1 MRSIAYKHSVDCA
14 RRFFCAGLFLLL
26 AAATTGRAQ
35 IEMYSSADTATAAS
49 VPSNATP
56 RTNETI
62 SVTINANVSAL
73 QAPNNRLA
81 AYQATL
87 NWNPAVIQFLGTT
100 PAPAPW
106 DTPNLNTNEVAT
118 GKLEWN
124 DFVAGGVSG
133 NFNLLIV
140 NFRVVGAAGSSSVL
154 DLNFV
159 EMTTSTFLS
168 LLNVLK
174 VTDGKVTVRGNAPPV
189 LTAIANQT
197 MNEGATLNIPLSAT
211 DPDGDKITL
220 SARNVPA
227 FASLLDNG
235 NGTGTL
241 RLTPGRDDAG
251 NYPNIKIF
259 ATDNGAPPLS
269 DSTQFNLTVINAFP
283 PLVCTV
289 GIVTP
294 KDNAVTCDDSVVVCV
309 ATTISGT
316 VGPTTKTLEVNGFPV
331 PVDCVKIPLI
341 NGTNTII
348 ATLTVKDSLST
359 CVAADTITVFAKL
372 TPLACTLTITA
383 PKDSALVCTDSLDV
397 KGTTTIIG
405 GVPPF
410 ITTCEV
416 NGVPATVTGNTFAA
430 RVKLNAGWNTVIAAC
445 TVTDSCGKSVV
456 CRDTVRVRLVS
467 DKTAPTCAFS
477 HGYQSVTGVFMD
489 DESGIAKIEPLFLYN
504 AKLTVDPFTLGA
516 KKVNFRLDAIDFNTY
531 IGFDIKITDVCG
543 NSHICD
549 PVMLQLGA
557 ERANRPYVFTFR
569 SVDRYFHVTNRG
581 LSEIR
586 VELNGKRFSLDAERR
601 GGVVQSLGVYS
612 MPREGEMTIDLQPY
626 LRPAGDNDIR
636 IEVAGPVGSGADLLI
651 IDDIHEADRALVL
664 QQPPVDYE
672 LSQNYPN
679 PFNPETM
686 IRFGIPAHVATGTT
700 VQLRIYNMLGEV
712 VRTLVN
718 EPMLPGRYTARWNG
732 RNERGVPVAA
742 GVYIYRIVAG
752 DYRVTKRLLL
762 LK

>member
-1 MRSIAYKHSVDCA
+1 MRSNGYKRATRS
-14 RRFFCAGLFLLL
+14 AGSFLSAALILSL
-26 AAATTGRAQ
+26 AAAKTGWAQ

-49 VPSNATP
+49 VPSNPTP

-62 SVTINANVSAL
+62 SVTVNANVSAL

-87 NWNPAVIQFLGTT
+87 NWNPAVIQFLNAT

-106 DTPNLNTNEVAT
+106 DTPNLNTNETAT

-140 NFRVVGAAGSSSVL
+140 NFRVVGTAGSSSVL
-154 DLNFV
+154 DLSFV
-159 EMTTSTFLS
+159 EMTTSTFMS

-174 VTDGKVTVRGNAPPV
+174 VTDGKVTVRGNSPPV
-189 LTAIANQT
+189 LTAIPNQT

-211 DPDGDKITL
+211 DPDGDRIAL
-220 SARNVPA
+220 RASNMPA
-227 FASLLDNG
+227 FASLTDNG
-235 NGTGTL
+235 DGTGRL

-251 NYPNIKIF
+251 SYPNIKIF

-269 DSTQFNLTVINAFP
+269 DSTQFNLTVLNTLP
-283 PLVCTV
+283 PLVCAV

-294 KDNAVTCDDSVVVCV
+294 KDNAVTCDDSVKVCV

-316 VGPTTKTLEVNGFPV
+316 VGPTTKTLAVNGFPV
-331 PVDCVKIPLI
+331 PVDCVKIPLVD
-341 NGTNTII
+341 GANTII

-372 TPLACTLTITA
+372 TPLACALTLAA
-383 PKDSALVCTDSLDV
+383 PKDSAVVCTDSVDV
-397 KGTTTIIG
+397 KGATSIIG

-410 ITTCEV
+410 ETTCEV
-416 NGVPATVTGNTFAA
+416 NGVPATVTGSTFTK
-430 RVKLNAGWNTVIAAC
+430 RVKLNAGWNTLIAAC
-445 TVTDSCGKSVV
+445 TVKDSCGKTVV

-467 DKTAPTCAFS
+467 DKTAPACAFS

-504 AKLTVDPFTLGA
+504 AKLTVDPFTPGD
-516 KKVNFRLDAIDFNTY
+516 KKVNFRLDAIDFSTY

-543 NSHICD
+543 NSHVCD
-549 PVMLQLGA
+549 PVMLQLSA
-557 ERANRPYVFTFR
+557 ERSTHPYVFTFR

-586 VELNGKRFSLDAERR
+586 VELNGKRFSLNAERR
-601 GGVVQSLGVYS
+601 GGVVQSLGVYA

-626 LRPAGDNDIR
+626 LRPAGDNEIR

-664 QQPPVDYE
+664 QQPPEAFE

-686 IRFGIPAHVATGTT
+686 IRFSIPAHVAAGTA
-700 VQLRIYNMLGEV
+700 VQLRIYNILGEV
-712 VRTLVN
+712 VRKLVD
-718 EPMLPGRYTARWNG
+718 EPMQPGRYTARWNG
-732 RNERGVPVAA
+732 RNDRGAQVAA
-742 GVYIYRIVAG
+742 GIYIYRLVAG
-752 DYRVTKRLLL
+752 EHRATKRLLL

>member
-1 MRSIAYKHSVDCA
+1 MRSNGYIRATRCTGNFLSA
-14 RRFFCAGLFLLL
+14 ALILLL
-26 AAATTGRAQ
+26 AAVTTGWAQ
-35 IEMYSSADTATAAS
+35 IGVYSFADMVTAAS
-49 VPSNATP
+49 EPNNTTP

-62 SVTINANVSAL
+62 SVTIKADVSDL

-87 NWNPAVIQFLGTT
+87 NWDPAVIQFLSTI

-106 DTPNLNTNEVAT
+106 DTPNLNTDEVAI

-133 NFNLLIV
+133 KFNLLIV

-154 DLNFV
+154 DLSFV
-159 EMTTSTFLS
+159 EMTTSTFMS

-174 VTDGKVTVRGNAPPV
+174 VTDGKVTVRGNSPPV
-189 LTAIANQT
+189 LTAIPNQT
-197 MNEGATLNIPLSAT
+197 MNEGATLNIPLAAT
-211 DPDGDKITL
+211 DPDGDGIVL
-220 SARNVPA
+220 SARNLPA
-227 FASLLDNG
+227 FANLIDNG

-251 NYPNIKIF
+251 SYLNIKIF

-269 DSTQFNLTVINAFP
+269 DSTQFNLTVLNTLP
-283 PLVCTV
+283 PLVCAV

-294 KDNAVTCDDSVVVCV
+294 KNNAVTCDDSVVVCV

-316 VGPTTKTLEVNGFPV
+316 VGPTTKTFAVNGFPV
-331 PVDCVKIPLI
+331 PADCVKIPLV
-341 NGTNTII
+341 NGANTII
-348 ATLTVKDSLST
+348 ATLTVKDSLSI

-372 TPLACTLTITA
+372 TPLACTLTLTA
-383 PKDSALVCTDSLDV
+383 PKDSAVVCTDSVDV

-410 ITTCEV
+410 TTTCVV
-416 NGVPATVTGNTFAA
+416 NGLPATVVGNTLAA
-430 RVKLNAGWNTVIAAC
+430 RVKLNAGWNTLIAAC
-445 TVTDSCGKSVV
+445 TVIDSCGKSVV
-456 CRDTVRVRLVS
+456 CRDTVRVRLDF
-467 DKTAPTCAFS
+467 DKTAPTCVFS

-489 DESGIAKIEPLFLYN
+489 DESGIAKIEPLFLFN
-504 AKLTVDPFTLGA
+504 AKLTVDPFTPGA
-516 KKVNFRLDAIDFNTY
+516 KKVNFRLDAIDFSTY

-543 NSHICD
+543 NSHVCD
-549 PVMLQLGA
+549 PVMLQLSA
-557 ERANRPYVFTFR
+557 ERSTHPYVFTFR

-586 VELNGKRFSLDAERR
+586 VELNGKRFSLSAERR
-601 GGVVQSLGVYS
+601 GGVVQSMGVYA
-612 MPREGEMTIDLQPY
+612 MPRQGEITIDLQPY

-664 QQPPVDYE
+664 QQPPEAFE

-686 IRFGIPAHVATGTT
+686 IRFGIPAHIATGTT
-700 VQLRIYNMLGEV
+700 VQLRIYNLLGEV
-712 VRTLVN
+712 VRTLVD
-718 EPMLPGRYTARWNG
+718 EPMQPGRYTARWNG
-732 RNERGVPVAA
+732 RNDRGAQVAA
-742 GVYIYRIVAG
+742 GVYIYRLVAG
-752 DYRVTKRLLL
+752 DYRLTKRLLL

>member
-1 MRSIAYKHSVDCA
+1 MRSIAYKHSVGYA
-14 RRFFCAGLFLLL
+14 RRFFCAGLFLFL
-26 AAATTGRAQ
+26 AAATNGRAQ
-35 IEMYSSADTATAAS
+35 IEVYSSADTATAAS
-49 VPSNATP
+49 VPNNATP
-56 RTNETI
+56 RVNETI
-62 SVTINANVSAL
+62 SVAINIDVSAV

-81 AYQATL
+81 AYQAKL
-87 NWNPAVIQFLGTT
+87 KWDPAVIQFLSLTV
-100 PAPAPW
+100 APAPW
-106 DTPNLNTNEVAT
+106 DSPTLIKVAADE
-118 GKLEWN
+118 LEWN

-133 NFNLLIV
+133 KFNVFNV
-140 NFRVVGAAGSSSVL
+140 NFKVVGAAGLGSPL
-154 DLNFV
+154 DLEFV
-159 EMTTSTFLS
+159 EMTTSMFLS

-174 VTDGKVTVRGNAPPV
+174 VTDGKVTVRGNAAPV

-220 SARNVPA
+220 SARNMPA
-227 FASLLDNG
+227 FAGLIDNG
-235 NGTGTL
+235 NGTGAL

-251 NYPNIKIF
+251 SYPNIKIF

-269 DSTQFNLTVINAFP
+269 DSTQFNLIVTNALP

-294 KDNAVTCDDSVVVCV
+294 KDNTITCDDSMEVCV

-331 PVDCVKIPLI
+331 PVDCVKIPLVD
-341 NGTNTII
+341 GANTII
-348 ATLTVKDSLST
+348 AALTVKDSLST

-372 TPLACTLTITA
+372 TPLTCTLTITT
-383 PKDSALVCTDSLDV
+383 PKDSAAVCTDSLDV

-416 NGVPATVTGNTFAA
+416 NGVPATVAGNTFAA
-430 RVKLNAGWNTVIAAC
+430 RVKLNAGWNTLIAAC
-445 TVTDSCGKSVV
+445 TVIDSCRKSVV

-504 AKLTVDPFTLGA
+504 AKLTVDPFTPGD
-516 KKVNFRLDAIDFNTY
+516 KKVNFRLDAIDFSTY

-636 IEVAGPVGSGADLLI
+636 IEVAGPAGSGADLLL

-686 IRFGIPAHVATGTT
+686 IRFGIPAHVAAGTT
-700 VQLRIYNMLGEV
+700 VQLRIYNILGEV
-712 VRTLVN
+712 VRTLVD
-718 EPMLPGRYTARWNG
+718 EPMQPGRYTARWNG
-732 RNERGVPVAA
+732 RNDRGAQVAA
-742 GVYIYRIVAG
+742 GVYIYRLVVG